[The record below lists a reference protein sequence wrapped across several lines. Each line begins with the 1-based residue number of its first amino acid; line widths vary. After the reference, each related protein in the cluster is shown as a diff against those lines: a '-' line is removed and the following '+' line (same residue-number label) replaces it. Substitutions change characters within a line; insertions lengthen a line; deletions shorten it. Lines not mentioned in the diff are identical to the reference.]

1 MSLVQKQT
9 PAAHGGIFYLVELE
23 EGMSDLNEVRQKLL
37 ALGKERG
44 YVTFDEFLTLVPDVE
59 HNLPLV
65 EDLMDELAEAGI
77 EIVKDEPPPEEM
89 EKVQPPD
96 QVAES
101 KGIFRSLGEETGE
114 LDVDDLEPSEEE
126 LLMLD
131 FTHDEGYQHAIN
143 NDDVVGIYL
152 KEAGKV
158 PLLTAEEE
166 VSLAKRIEA
175 ADFAR
180 ETLDERNGLLSDD
193 EIYELRGIIFDGEM
207 AQEHLIRANSRL
219 VISVA
224 KRFVGRGVPF
234 LDLIQEGNIGLIR
247 AVRKFEYQR
256 GHKFSTY
263 ATWWIRQAI
272 SRAVADQGR
281 TIRVPVHM
289 GDQLNKLRRVTLE
302 LQQELGRDALPE
314 EVADRMETTADKVLN
329 LIEISWRP
337 VSLDS
342 PIDDDSDSE
351 LGDFIEDT
359 SSPAPDEMTTANL
372 LREQVET
379 VLGRLPLREAEILR
393 MRYGLDDGETHTL
406 EEVGKKIGVT
416 RERVRQLEAQA
427 LNRLRRSSAHVLLRD
442 YLRED

>member
-1 MSLVQKQT
+1 MTEQDILQ
-9 PAAHGGIFYLVELE
+9 
-23 EGMSDLNEVRQKLL
+23 QKLL
-37 ALGKERG
+37 QIGKEKG
-44 YVTFDEFLTLVPDVE
+44 YITFQDFLELVPNAED
-59 HNLPLV
+59 NLPLV
-65 EDLMDELAEAGI
+65 EELIESLSAEGYDL
-77 EIVKDEPPPEEM
+77 VRDEPDDMAERQPKEHAADEQHASPAASRGGEDPEDV
-89 EKVQPPD
+89 VQ
-96 QVAES
+96 
-101 KGIFRSLGEETGE
+101 
-114 LDVDDLEPSEEE
+114 SEQD

-131 FTHDEGYQHAIN
+131 FSNDEGYQHALN

-158 PLLTAEEE
+158 PLLTAAEE

-175 ADFAR
+175 AEFAR
-180 ETLDERNGLLSDD
+180 EQLDETDEDQLS
-193 EIYELRGIIFDGEM
+193 YEERRSLQEVIFDGEL

-289 GDQLNKLRRVTLE
+289 GDQLNKLRRMTLE
-302 LQQELGRDALPE
+302 LQQELGRDPLPE
-314 EVADRMETTADKVLN
+314 ELAERMETTPDKILN

-342 PIDDDSDSE
+342 PIDDESDSE

-372 LREQVET
+372 LREQVEE
-379 VLGRLPLREAEILR
+379 VLSRLPHREADILR
-393 MRYGLDDGETHTL
+393 MRYGLEDGETHTL

-442 YLRED
+442 YLREG

>member
-1 MSLVQKQT
+1 
-9 PAAHGGIFYLVELE
+9 
-23 EGMSDLNEVRQKLL
+23 MSDLNEVRQKLL

-101 KGIFRSLGEETGE
+101 KGIFRSLGEETEE

>member
-1 MSLVQKQT
+1 MS
-9 PAAHGGIFYLVELE
+9 ELADIRTQLITL
-23 EGMSDLNEVRQKLL
+23 GTRQ
-37 ALGKERG
+37 G
-44 YVTFDEFLTLVPDVE
+44 YITYDEFLRFMPHAEENLQMVE
-59 HNLPLV
+59 
-65 EDLMDELAEAGI
+65 ELMEAIAEAGI
-77 EIVKDEPPPEEM
+77 ELVNEAPEQALQDAALIE
-89 EKVQPPD
+89 
-96 QVAES
+96 AEA
-101 KGIFRSLGEETGE
+101 GE
-114 LDVDDLEPSEEE
+114 LPFESFDEEDKDPDNREPTEEE
-126 LLMLD
+126 LLTLD
-131 FTHDEGYQHAIN
+131 FSEDEGYQHAIN

-180 ETLDERNGLLSDD
+180 AQIQEYGDALSFDDRDELLH
-193 EIYELRGIIFDGEM
+193 IITDGEI

-302 LQQELGRDALPE
+302 LQQELGREPVPE
-314 EVADRMETTADKVLN
+314 ELADRMETTADKVMN

-342 PIDDDSDSE
+342 PIDDESDSE

-372 LREQVET
+372 LREQVEL
-379 VLGRLPLREAEILR
+379 VLERLPPREAEILK

-442 YLRED
+442 

>member
-1 MSLVQKQT
+1 
-9 PAAHGGIFYLVELE
+9 
-23 EGMSDLNEVRQKLL
+23 MSDLNEVRQKLL

-44 YVTFDEFLTLVPDVE
+44 YVTFDEFLMLVPDVE

-101 KGIFRSLGEETGE
+101 KGIFRSLGEETEE

>member
-1 MSLVQKQT
+1 MTEQ
-9 PAAHGGIFYLVELE
+9 AHIRQQLIEL
-23 EGMSDLNEVRQKLL
+23 GQRQ
-37 ALGKERG
+37 G
-44 YVTFDEFLTLVPDVE
+44 YITYAEFLSFVPNAE
-59 HNLPLV
+59 ENLNLV
-65 EDLMDELAEAGI
+65 EDMMDALADRGIELVQEPPDEIMAEPSSLEEPDEAELASLESLEVDEDDEA
-77 EIVKDEPPPEEM
+77 
-89 EKVQPPD
+89 
-96 QVAES
+96 AYAN
-101 KGIFRSLGEETGE
+101 
-114 LDVDDLEPSEEE
+114 LDDDEPSEED

-131 FTHDEGYQHAIN
+131 FSNDEGYQHALN

-158 PLLTAEEE
+158 PLLTAAEE

-180 ETLDERNGLLSDD
+180 QHLEDDPYMNLDDR
-193 EIYELRGIIFDGEM
+193 YELQEVIIDGEM

-302 LQQELGRDALPE
+302 LQQELGRDPLPE
-314 EVADRMETTADKVLN
+314 ELAGRMETTPDKILN

-342 PIDDDSDSE
+342 PIDDESDSE
-351 LGDFIEDT
+351 LGDFIEDN

-372 LREQVET
+372 LREQVEE
-379 VLGRLPLREAEILR
+379 VLGRLPHREADILR
-393 MRYGLDDGETHTL
+393 MRYGLEDGETHTL

>member
-1 MSLVQKQT
+1 M
-9 PAAHGGIFYLVELE
+9 
-23 EGMSDLNEVRQKLL
+23 MNEKSAILQKLL
-37 ALGKERG
+37 EREASQG
-44 YVTFDEFLTLVPDVE
+44 YLTFEEFLSYVPQAE
-59 HNLPLV
+59 TNLPLV
-65 EDLMDELAEAGI
+65 EDLMDELLSHGI
-77 EIVKDEPPPEEM
+77 DLIKEPP
-89 EKVQPPD
+89 VSID
-96 QVAES
+96 
-101 KGIFRSLGEETGE
+101 GEEDFD
-114 LDVDDLEPSEEE
+114 LDINLQDLLVDDTNKSDEYTEQTEQD

-131 FTHDEGYQHAIN
+131 FTNDEGYQHALN

-180 ETLDERNGLLSDD
+180 ARLDRENGDFTYDERH
-193 EIYELRGIIFDGEM
+193 ELELIIFDGEL

-289 GDQLNKLRRVTLE
+289 GDQLNKLRRITLE
-302 LQQELGRDALPE
+302 LQQELGRDPLPE
-314 EVADRMETTADKVLN
+314 ELAARMDTTPDKILN

-342 PIDDDSDSE
+342 PIDDVSDSE

-372 LREQVET
+372 LREQVEE
-379 VLGRLPLREAEILR
+379 VLSRLPHREADILR
-393 MRYGLDDGETHTL
+393 MRYGLEDGETHTL

>member
-1 MSLVQKQT
+1 MAEKTEIS
-9 PAAHGGIFYLVELE
+9 E
-23 EGMSDLNEVRQKLL
+23 KLL
-37 ALGKERG
+37 TLGRKQG
-44 YVTFDEFLTLVPDVE
+44 HITYDEFLSFIPDAE
-59 HNLPLV
+59 SNLPLV
-65 EDLMDELAEAGI
+65 EELMETLTAEGIDL
-77 EIVKDEPPPEEM
+77 VKEPPEQSNPL
-89 EKVQPPD
+89 QPPP
-96 QVAES
+96 
-101 KGIFRSLGEETGE
+101 RSGE
-114 LDVDDLEPSEEE
+114 LNVEMVTTNFFNNTNGSKATADEEGKE
-126 LLMLD
+126 TKILMLD
-131 FTHDEGYQHAIN
+131 FSEDEGYQHALN

-158 PLLTAEEE
+158 PLLTAAEE
-166 VSLAKRIEA
+166 VSLAQRIEA
-175 ADFAR
+175 ADFSR
-180 ETLDERNGLLSDD
+180 EYLDLMGNHGRPVDPD
-193 EIYELRGIIFDGEM
+193 VHYELNDIINDGEI

-289 GDQLNKLRRVTLE
+289 GDQLNKLRRITLE
-302 LQQELGRDALPE
+302 LQQELGRDPLPE
-314 EVADRMETTADKVLN
+314 ELAKKMETTVDKILN

-372 LREQVET
+372 LREQVDE
-379 VLGRLPLREAEILR
+379 VLSRLPHREADILR
-393 MRYGLDDGETHTL
+393 MRYGLEDGETHTL

>member
-1 MSLVQKQT
+1 MAEHDNILKQLIDL
-9 PAAHGGIFYLVELE
+9 AHRQGYLTFEDFLSFVPEAEDNLSMVE
-23 EGMSDLNEVRQKLL
+23 M
-37 ALGKERG
+37 
-44 YVTFDEFLTLVPDVE
+44 
-59 HNLPLV
+59 
-65 EDLMDELAEAGI
+65 LMDALSSNGI
-77 EIVKDEPPPEEM
+77 ELVKEPPENVEERLM
-89 EKVQPPD
+89 N
-96 QVAES
+96 AEPTDEELMAEL
-101 KGIFRSLGEETGE
+101 GDDEEPLMIFK
-114 LDVDDLEPSEEE
+114 DDEMFFDDEQE

-131 FTHDEGYQHAIN
+131 FSNDEGYQHALN

-166 VSLAKRIEA
+166 VSLAKRIES

-180 ETLDERNGLLSDD
+180 AHLDEFNGQLSYD
-193 EIYELRGIIFDGEM
+193 ERDELDRIIFDGDL

-302 LQQELGRDALPE
+302 LQQELGRDPLPE
-314 EVADRMETTADKVLN
+314 ELAGRMETTADKILN

-342 PIDDDSDSE
+342 PIDDESDSE

-372 LREQVET
+372 LREQVEE
-379 VLGRLPLREAEILR
+379 VLSRLPHREADILR
-393 MRYGLDDGETHTL
+393 MRYGLEDGETHTL

>member
-1 MSLVQKQT
+1 MVND
-9 PAAHGGIFYLVELE
+9 IRE
-23 EGMSDLNEVRQKLL
+23 KLF
-37 ALGKERG
+37 AMGKDQG
-44 YVTFDEFLTLVPDVE
+44 YVTFDQILALIPDVE
-59 HNLPLV
+59 QNIQLV
-65 EDLMDELAEAGI
+65 DELMDELSDADI
-77 EIVKDEPPPEEM
+77 DIVKEAPTATVTEEEEEENLEDM
-89 EKVQPPD
+89 TMD
-96 QVAES
+96 
-101 KGIFRSLGEETGE
+101 GIFQGLNMGASDDEE
-114 LDVDDLEPSEEE
+114 DDDDAVVSEEDMEPTEEE

-131 FTHDEGYQHAIN
+131 FTNDEGYQHAIN

-180 ETLDERNGLLSDD
+180 EALDERGYEMSED
-193 EIYELRGIIFDGEM
+193 ERWELDRIIFDGDM

-314 EVADRMETTADKVLN
+314 EIAKRMDTTADKVLN

-337 VSLDS
+337 ISLDS
-342 PIDDDSDSE
+342 PIDDESDSE

-372 LREQVET
+372 LREQVDE
-379 VLGRLPLREAEILR
+379 VLGRLPPREAEILK

>member
-1 MSLVQKQT
+1 MTDREQL
-9 PAAHGGIFYLVELE
+9 L
-23 EGMSDLNEVRQKLL
+23 QKLL
-37 ALGKERG
+37 TLGQQQGYITYSEVLAHIPKPEDNLLMVDDLLEALSEGGVELIEDSPSALDSVSSDDG
-44 YVTFDEFLTLVPDVE
+44 YV
-59 HNLPLV
+59 
-65 EDLMDELAEAGI
+65 DELIGY
-77 EIVKDEPPPEEM
+77 
-89 EKVQPPD
+89 EKGGKP
-96 QVAES
+96 
-101 KGIFRSLGEETGE
+101 
-114 LDVDDLEPSEEE
+114 VDDLEPTEAD

-131 FTHDEGYQHAIN
+131 FTEDEGYQHALN

-175 ADFAR
+175 ADYAR
-180 ETLDERNGLLSDD
+180 EYIQENGVHLSPD
-193 EIYELRGIIFDGEM
+193 EIYDLNDVIIDGDI

-289 GDQLNKLRRVTLE
+289 GDQLNKLRRITLD
-302 LQQELGRDALPE
+302 LQQELGRDPLPE
-314 EVADRMETTADKVLN
+314 ELADRMETTPDKIIN

-342 PIDDDSDSE
+342 PIDDESDSE

-372 LREQVET
+372 LREQVEE
-379 VLGRLPLREAEILR
+379 VLSRLPHREADILR
-393 MRYGLDDGETHTL
+393 MRYGLEDGETHTL

>member
-1 MSLVQKQT
+1 MTEQETLRQQ
-9 PAAHGGIFYLVELE
+9 LVEL
-23 EGMSDLNEVRQKLL
+23 GRKQ
-37 ALGKERG
+37 G
-44 YVTFDEFLTLVPDVE
+44 YITYDEFLSYVPE
-59 HNLPLV
+59 AEANLPLV
-65 EDLMDELAEAGI
+65 EELMEAISKAGI
-77 EIVKDEPPPEEM
+77 ELVSTPPEEI
-89 EKVQPPD
+89 EPV
-96 QVAES
+96 
-101 KGIFRSLGEETGE
+101 GE
-114 LDVDDLEPSEEE
+114 LEEKEIPLDELLEDEEGAEPTEEE

-131 FTHDEGYQHAIN
+131 FTDDEGYQHALN

-175 ADFAR
+175 ADKAR
-180 ETLDERNGLLSDD
+180 ERLERDNGSISMDERF
-193 EIYELRGIIFDGEM
+193 EMEEIIFDGDL

-247 AVRKFEYQR
+247 AVRKFEYKR

-302 LQQELGRDALPE
+302 LQQELGRDPLPE
-314 EVADRMETTADKVLN
+314 ELAKRMETTPDKILN

-342 PIDDDSDSE
+342 PIDDESDSE

-372 LREQVET
+372 LREQVEA
-379 VLGRLPLREAEILR
+379 VLSRLPHREADILR
-393 MRYGLDDGETHTL
+393 MRYGLEDGETHTL
-406 EEVGKKIGVT
+406 EEVGRKIGVT

-427 LNRLRRSSAHVLLRD
+427 LNRLRRSSAHVLLKD

>member
-1 MSLVQKQT
+1 MTENIRQQL
-9 PAAHGGIFYLVELE
+9 L
-23 EGMSDLNEVRQKLL
+23 DLGRQQ
-37 ALGKERG
+37 GF
-44 YVTFDEFLTLVPDVE
+44 VTFDDFLRLVPE
-59 HNLPLV
+59 AESNMPLV
-65 EDLMDELAEAGI
+65 EDLLEALADDGIDLVKESPDSDQPSSVDEDSFGYYVLTKKQAEQ
-77 EIVKDEPPPEEM
+77 EDREPTE
-89 EKVQPPD
+89 Q
-96 QVAES
+96 
-101 KGIFRSLGEETGE
+101 
-114 LDVDDLEPSEEE
+114 E

-131 FTHDEGYQHAIN
+131 FTDDEGYQHALN

-158 PLLTAEEE
+158 PLLTAQEE
-166 VSLAKRIEA
+166 VALAKRIEA
-175 ADFAR
+175 AEIAR
-180 ETLDERNGLLSDD
+180 DYLGEYNGNLSYDERDD
-193 EIYELRGIIFDGEM
+193 LMRVIFDGEL

-302 LQQELGRDALPE
+302 LQQELGRDPLPE
-314 EVADRMETTADKVLN
+314 ELAAKMETTPDKILN

-342 PIDDDSDSE
+342 PIDDESDSE

-372 LREQVET
+372 LREQVEE
-379 VLGRLPLREAEILR
+379 VLSRLPHREADILR
-393 MRYGLDDGETHTL
+393 MRYGLEDGETHTL